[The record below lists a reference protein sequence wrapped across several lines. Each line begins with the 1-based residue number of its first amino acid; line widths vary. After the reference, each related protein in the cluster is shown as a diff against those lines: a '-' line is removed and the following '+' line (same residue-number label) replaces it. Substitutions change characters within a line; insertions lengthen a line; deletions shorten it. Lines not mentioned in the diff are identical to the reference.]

1 MCKVVTEAKQ
11 SVQRGLNSYLLALA
25 LVCLLPV
32 IAVSALAVW
41 HAGYAYMHTATTR
54 LNDTAITLANAI
66 EGELQGRFATMEVLA
81 QSFGQ
86 PHAEP
91 VPLSGEGSGKIGLD
105 GEVALVDTQSM
116 HLLRSRSP
124 VAAGTALAA
133 LQSQSPMISNIV
145 IRDNRPLLSLA
156 LPVSVSGRESAFVL
170 TTSPSEL
177 VQTLLRGKRS
187 LTGILVAVT
196 DGNGRIVARSRDPER
211 FVGQIAPD
219 WSKLQALGAAS
230 GLFEAKTVEGLP
242 VMLSYQKLQGT
253 PGWVVVVGEPTS
265 VFNAR
270 WRDPIMGL
278 LVGATVTIG
287 LALTLAMWLGRRI
300 LLPVQALVAHSNAI
314 ADGKLSDNASVP
326 PSSIREFEMLRLSFE
341 KAEKALRN
349 EKRRYRVIAEAGAIV
364 LWRRSLADGAGSATG
379 WEQLTGRPSSEVA
392 GYDWAEAIHPEDRQ
406 HSSAAWSKAMATA
419 TPLDVEFRLKVRDD
433 QWLWVRSQG
442 SPVADDDGTVIEWV
456 GVLED
461 IDARKKDQARIAHMA
476 HHDAL
481 TGLGNRTLLR
491 QRLEVAAVEASHGV
505 QGALLCLDLDRFKQV
520 NDTLGH
526 PVGDALLCEVAARL
540 RSCASGTDC
549 IARVGGDEFSI
560 VQTNADQP
568 EAAASLGSRLVEV
581 LCAPYDIDGQSIT
594 IGASVGITLLDEE
607 WQDIRTYLKRADQA
621 LYRAKELG
629 RGRIAFYE
637 QDVLLA
643 DMARLVERNKAS
655 DAAVPSAARIS
666 R

>member
-1 MCKVVTEAKQ
+1 MVTEAKQ
-11 SVQRGLNSYLLALA
+11 GVQRGLNSYLLALA
-25 LVCLLPV
+25 LVCLVPV

-54 LNDTAITLANAI
+54 LNDTAGTLANAI

-81 QSFGQ
+81 SSFAQ

-91 VPLSGEGSGKIGLD
+91 IPLSEKGFGKIGLD
-105 GEVALVDTQSM
+105 GEVALVDAESM
-116 HLLRSRSP
+116 HVLRSRST

-133 LQSQSPMISNIV
+133 LQSQSPMVSNIV
-145 IRDNRPLLSLA
+145 IRDDRPLLSLA
-156 LPVSVSGRESAFVL
+156 LPVTGGQAAFVL
-170 TTSPSEL
+170 TTSPSAL

-196 DGNGRIVARSRDPER
+196 DGNGRIVARSREPER

-219 WSKLQALGAAS
+219 WPKLQALGTDS
-230 GLFEAKTVEGLP
+230 GLIEAETAEGLP
-242 VMLSYQKLQGT
+242 VMLSFQKLQGT

-270 WRDPIMGL
+270 WRDPIMSL
-278 LVGATVTIG
+278 LIGAIVAIG

-300 LLPVQALVAHSNAI
+300 LQPVQALVAHSNAI
-314 ADGKLSDNASVP
+314 ADGKLSNDASVP

-341 KAEKALRN
+341 KAEKALRS

-364 LWRRSLADGAGSATG
+364 LWRRSFDGVGSATG
-379 WEQLTGRPSSEVA
+379 WEQLTGRPASELV
-392 GYDWAEAIHPEDRQ
+392 GYDWADAIHPEDRP
-406 HSSAAWSKAMATA
+406 HSSAAWSEAIANA

-442 SPVADDDGTVIEWV
+442 SPVADDNGNVVEWV

-461 IDARKKDQARIAHMA
+461 IDAPKKDQARIAHMA

-481 TGLGNRTLLR
+481 TGLGNRTLFRL
-491 QRLEVAAVEASHGV
+491 RLEEAAKEAGNGA

-540 RSCASGTDC
+540 RSCTSGTDC

-568 EAAASLGSRLVEV
+568 EAAAALGSRLVEV
-581 LCAPYDIDGQSIT
+581 LCAPYDIDGHNIT
-594 IGASVGITLLDEE
+594 IGASVGITLLGEE
-607 WQDIRTYLKRADQA
+607 RQDVRTWLKRADQA

-643 DMARLVERNKAS
+643 DMARLVERNKVAE
-655 DAAVPSAARIS
+655 AAPSRAARMS

>member
-1 MCKVVTEAKQ
+1 MVTEAKQ
-11 SVQRGLNSYLLALA
+11 GVQRGLNSYLLALA
-25 LVCLLPV
+25 LVCLVPV

-54 LNDTAITLANAI
+54 LNDTAGTLANAI
-66 EGELQGRFATMEVLA
+66 QGELQGRFATMEVLA
-81 QSFGQ
+81 SSFGQ

-91 VPLSGEGSGKIGLD
+91 IPLSEKGFGKVGLD
-105 GEVALVDTQSM
+105 GEIALVDRQSM
-116 HLLRSRSP
+116 HLLRDRST

-133 LQSQSPMISNIV
+133 LQSQSPMVSNIV
-145 IRDNRPLLSLA
+145 IRDDRPLLSLA
-156 LPVSVSGRESAFVL
+156 LPVTGGQAAFVL
-170 TTSPSEL
+170 TTSPSAL

-219 WSKLQALGAAS
+219 WPKLQALGTDS
-230 GLFEAKTVEGLP
+230 GLFEAETAEGLP
-242 VMLSYQKLQGT
+242 VMLSFQKLQGT

-270 WRDPIMGL
+270 WRDPIMSL
-278 LVGATVTIG
+278 LIGAIVAIG
-287 LALTLAMWLGRRI
+287 LTLTLAMWLGHRI
-300 LLPVQALVAHSNAI
+300 LQPVQALVAHSNAI
-314 ADGKLSDNASVP
+314 ADGKLSNDAPVP

-341 KAEKALRN
+341 KAEKALRS

-364 LWRRSLADGAGSATG
+364 LWRRSLDGVGSATG
-379 WEQLTGRPSSEVA
+379 WEQLTGRPASELV
-392 GYDWAEAIHPEDRQ
+392 GYDWADAIHPEDRPQ
-406 HSSAAWSKAMATA
+406 SSASWSKAIANA
-419 TPLDVEFRLKVRDD
+419 TPLDVEFRVKVRDD
-433 QWLWVRSQG
+433 RWLWVRSQG
-442 SPVADDDGTVIEWV
+442 SPVADDNGHVVEWV

-461 IDARKKDQARIAHMA
+461 IDARKRDQARIAHMA

-481 TGLGNRTLLR
+481 TGLGNRTLFRL
-491 QRLEVAAVEASHGV
+491 RLEEAAKEAGNGA

-540 RSCASGTDC
+540 RTCASGTDC

-560 VQTNADQP
+560 VQMNADQP
-568 EAAASLGSRLVEV
+568 EAAAALGSRLVEV
-581 LCAPYDIDGQSIT
+581 LCAPYDIDGHNIT
-594 IGASVGITLLDEE
+594 IGASVGITLLGEE
-607 WQDIRTYLKRADQA
+607 RQDVRTWLKRADQA

-643 DMARLVERNKAS
+643 DMARLVERNRVAE
-655 DAAVPSAARIS
+655 AAPSRAARIS

>member
-1 MCKVVTEAKQ
+1 MVTEAKLG
-11 SVQRGLNSYLLALA
+11 VQRGLNSYLLALA

-32 IAVSALAVW
+32 IAVSAFAVW
-41 HAGYAYMHTATTR
+41 HTGYAYMDTATTR
-54 LNDTAITLANAI
+54 LNDTASTLANAI
-66 EGELQGRFATMEVLA
+66 EGELQGRFSTMEVLA
-81 QSFGQ
+81 SSFGQ
-86 PHAEP
+86 SHGNPI
-91 VPLSGEGSGKIGLD
+91 PLSETGFGKIGLD
-105 GEVALVDTQSM
+105 GEIALVDTQSM
-116 HLLRSRSP
+116 HLLRSRTP
-124 VAAGTALAA
+124 VAAGTALTA
-133 LQSQSPMISNIV
+133 LQNQSPLVSNIV
-145 IRDNRPLLSLA
+145 IRDNRPILSLA
-156 LPVSVSGRESAFVL
+156 LPIPGREAAFVL
-170 TTSPSEL
+170 TTSPSSL

-187 LTGILVAVT
+187 LSGILVAVT

-211 FVGQIAPD
+211 FVGQMAPD
-219 WSKLQALGAAS
+219 WSKLQALGTTS
-230 GLFEAKTVEGLP
+230 GLFEARTVEGLP

-278 LVGATVTIG
+278 LVGATVAIG
-287 LALTLAMWLGRRI
+287 LALSLALWLGRRI
-300 LLPVQALVAHSNAI
+300 LHPVKALVAHSNAI
-314 ADGKLSDNASVP
+314 ADGKRSDTASVP
-326 PSSIREFEMLRLSFE
+326 PSSIREFEMLRQSFE

-364 LWRRSLADGAGSATG
+364 LWRRSLADGVGSATG
-379 WEQLTGRPSSEVA
+379 WEQLTGRPAGEVA
-392 GYDWAEAIHPEDRQ
+392 GYDWAEGIHPEDRALTT
-406 HSSAAWSKAMATA
+406 AAWRRALADN
-419 TPLDVEFRLKVRDD
+419 TPLDVEFRLKVRGDY
-433 QWLWVRSQG
+433 WLWVRSQG
-442 SPVADDDGTVIEWV
+442 TPMADDDGNIVEWV

-461 IDARKKDQARIAHMA
+461 IDARKNDQARIAHMA

-481 TGLGNRTLLR
+481 TGLGNRTMFR
-491 QRLEVAAVEASHGV
+491 QRLELAASEAAHGA

-560 VQTNADQP
+560 IQTNADQP
-568 EAAASLGSRLVEV
+568 EAAASLGSRLVEI
-581 LCAPYDIDGQSIT
+581 LCEPYHIDGRSII
-594 IGASVGITLLDEE
+594 IGASVGITLLGGES
-607 WQDIRTYLKRADQA
+607 QDIRTYLKRADQA
-621 LYRAKELG
+621 LYKAKELG

-643 DMARLVERNKAS
+643 DMARLVERNKEADGS
-655 DAAVPSAARIS
+655 ALGAARMS